1 MNKLKQKLG
10 DVMKDKSIIK
20 YIEQLIEEEQNMY
33 SKEDIENKERDRLNK
48 IKVELD
54 QCWDLLRQRR
64 ALRNA
69 GKNPDDAKTRD
80 SDTVENYKQ

>member
-69 GKNPDDAKTRD
+69 GQNPDDAKTRD